1 MSVSPCPEDQK
12 LLLEIATAISRHVST
27 QLATSRK
34 GNIVHHLKI
43 NGHALYMIITKRHPC
58 SEQVFVQALNFVK
71 AKYPWVYKSIELP
84 SKWNGGSRNLMP
96 EIYKEKGKILC
107 QVRQAVTAHCICD
120 ECDADRIWQ
129 PGEFVWVPRD
139 HQIVIEY
146 LDNGTFD
153 LLDLGE

>member
-12 LLLEIATAISRHVST
+12 QLREIVTAISRQVNT

-34 GNIVHHLKI
+34 GNVIHRIKI
-43 NGHALYMIITKRHPC
+43 NGHALYLAISKKFPC

-71 AKYPWVYKSIELP
+71 VKFPWVYRSIELP

-96 EIYKEKGKILC
+96 EIYKEKGKMLC
-107 QVRQAVTAHCICD
+107 KVQSVVRAQCIYTDCD
-120 ECDADRIWQ
+120 PERVWQ

-139 HQIVIEY
+139 LEIAIEY
-146 LDNGTFD
+146 LDNGTLE
-153 LLDLGE
+153 LLDMGD